1 MKRVFT
7 LLLAM
12 IAMFSCFA
20 TAESSTS
27 AYDYLVEHG
36 YSPERVDDSP
46 GWKTLQLLGGDGY
59 WVLNFSDDVDSWMI
73 LAMTDY
79 AAGFDLAK
87 FQSMFVTLVHDFD
100 WDVSFYWP
108 DSDSDSK
115 ILLSYNIKT
124 NLELTETNF
133 TDKALYLEAL
143 RKVFSI
149 TSSDSA
155 SSDAPTDFEIPLTA
169 TFCTIAS
176 CILISIAI
184 IVYIISIRKRRKE
197 LDSMESLIKD
207 RTRQLEELNSALV
220 NTQKLH
226 NNALAEA
233 KDEAFKALEIE
244 RANIEHDCVKRRE
257 QHALLLAEYNSLYEA
272 MQKLQKEKATAE
284 KRIANLKPLAKSI
297 QAAQNEM
304 VQYSLY
310 GALNTQE
317 IKRIQELNFDEL
329 LPEPELNCLDQKDLA
344 AKYRNI
350 RKQIIEVCN
359 AHEARYTSKTYASL
373 YKLMVLA
380 LESEFENILYTLRFG
395 KLDSGIAAV
404 KELTK
409 KCYAIATDG
418 NQTIAPTLKRF
429 IVQIESL
436 YLDALHVEY
445 EYYVQRERAKEEQRA
460 IREQMRLE
468 AEERKRLEQERAKV
482 EAEESKYQIEIDRI
496 AVQMQQAHDAE
507 LETLRKRLV
516 ELNALM
522 EKVTERKEEI
532 INLQNG
538 KAGTVYIISNIGAF
552 GDHVYKIGMTRRLEP
567 QERINELSNAS
578 VPFPFDVHSFIFS
591 TDAVALET
599 ALHRELDSRRVN
611 KVNRRKEFFD
621 VGIDELKGIVER
633 IDPTASF
640 KATALAEQYRQSLSL
655 AEDV

>member
-1 MKRVFT
+1 MELFILASIFALLVALFT
-7 LLLAM
+7 LLISHLIRNHKHNRALNKLDQQ
-12 IAMFSCFA
+12 IQ
-20 TAESSTS
+20 
-27 AYDYLVEHG
+27 
-36 YSPERVDDSP
+36 ERNEQL
-46 GWKTLQLLGGDGY
+46 KTLEAAL
-59 WVLNFSDDVDSWMI
+59 SDKQKI
-73 LAMTDY
+73 
-79 AAGFDLAK
+79 
-87 FQSMFVTLVHDFD
+87 HDD
-100 WDVSFYWP
+100 
-108 DSDSDSK
+108 
-115 ILLSYNIKT
+115 
-124 NLELTETNF
+124 
-133 TDKALYLEAL
+133 
-143 RKVFSI
+143 
-149 TSSDSA
+149 
-155 SSDAPTDFEIPLTA
+155 
-169 TFCTIAS
+169 
-176 CILISIAI
+176 
-184 IVYIISIRKRRKE
+184 
-197 LDSMESLIKD
+197 
-207 RTRQLEELNSALV
+207 
-220 NTQKLH
+220 
-226 NNALAEA
+226 ALAEA
-233 KDEAFKALEIE
+233 KDEAFKALEIV

-257 QHALLLAEYNSLYEA
+257 LHASLLKEYNSLYEA

-310 GALNTQE
+310 DALNTHE

-329 LPEPELNCLDQKDLA
+329 LPEPELNCLDQNDLA

-380 LESEFENILYTLRFG
+380 LESEFENILYTIRFG

-404 KELTK
+404 KELTE

-482 EAEESKYQIEIDRI
+482 EAEESKYQIEMDRI
-496 AVQMQQAHDAE
+496 TVQMQQAHDAE
-507 LETLRKRLV
+507 LEALRKRLT

-522 EKVTERKEEI
+522 EKVAERKEEI

-552 GDHVYKIGMTRRLEP
+552 GDHIYKIGMTRRLEP
-567 QERINELSNAS
+567 QERISELSNAS

-621 VGIDELKGIVER
+621 VDIDELKEIVER

-640 KATALAEQYRQSLSL
+640 KATALAEQYRQSLAI
-655 AEDV
+655 AENS